1 MSSSPGQNRQVI
13 EPLRQ
18 RAAKALMLVPISL
31 YRLTL
36 SPLVGANCRHLP
48 TCSDYAREAI
58 ETNGAWRGGWLTLAR
73 LCRCH
78 PWGSEGFD
86 PVPDIRDEHHP
97 FAPWHYGRWRMPGD
111 RTVKSG

>member
-1 MSSSPGQNRQVI
+1 MT
-13 EPLRQ
+13 LLA
-18 RAAKALMLVPISL
+18 RAAKAPLLGAIAL

-36 SPLVGANCRHLP
+36 SSLAGANCRHLP

-86 PVPDIRDEHHP
+86 PVPDIRAEHHP
-97 FAPWHYGRWRMPGD
+97 LAPWRYGRWTMPRD